1 MGECEKLVNV
11 EYLWR
16 ARKRNFLGLPWTFT
30 VYTLKEDKL
39 CISSGFLN
47 KKIEEIRLYRIRDFT
62 VHASLFQRIF
72 GMGTVH
78 ICSADSTTPEF
89 DVVNVKDAETVKDL
103 MSDQVEKARIE
114 AGVSAKE
121 FMASGFDGEMDEF

>member
-1 MGECEKLVNV
+1 MVKV

-16 ARKRNFLGLPWTFT
+16 ARKINIFGLPWTFT

-39 CISSGFLN
+39 CISSGVLN
-47 KKIEEIRLYRIRDFT
+47 KKIEEIRLYRIKDFT
-62 VHASLFQRIF
+62 VHRSLLQRIF
-72 GMGTVH
+72 KIGTVH

-89 DVVNVKDAETVKDL
+89 DVVNIRDAEKIKDL

-121 FMASGFDGEMDEF
+121 FMGAGFDGDFDD

>member
-1 MGECEKLVNV
+1 MKNTINV

-62 VHASLFQRIF
+62 VHASLFQRMF

-89 DVVNVKDAETVKDL
+89 DVINVKEPEKVKDL
-103 MSDQVEKARIE
+103 MSDQVEKARNI

-121 FMASGFDGEMDEF
+121 FMASGFDGDMEEM

>member
-1 MGECEKLVNV
+1 MVNV
-11 EYLWR
+11 EYLWK
-16 ARKRNFLGLPWTFT
+16 ARKRNIFGLPWTFT

-39 CISSGFLN
+39 CISSGMLN
-47 KKIEEIRLYRIRDFT
+47 KKIEEIRLYRIKDFT
-62 VHASLFQRIF
+62 VHRSLLQRMF
-72 GMGTVH
+72 GLGTVH

-89 DVVNVKDAETVKDL
+89 DVMNIKEAEKVKDL

-121 FMASGFDGEMDEF
+121 FMGTGFDGDFEDLYYL

>member
-1 MGECEKLVNV
+1 MVNV
-11 EYLWR
+11 EYLWK
-16 ARKRNFLGLPWTFT
+16 ARKRNIFGLPWTFT

-39 CISSGFLN
+39 CISSGMLN
-47 KKIEEIRLYRIRDFT
+47 KKIEEIRLYRIKDFT
-62 VHASLFQRIF
+62 VHRSLLQRMF
-72 GMGTVH
+72 GLGTVH

-89 DVVNVKDAETVKDL
+89 DVMNIKEAEKVKDL

-121 FMASGFDGEMDEF
+121 FMGTGFDGDFDDL

>member
-1 MGECEKLVNV
+1 M
-11 EYLWR
+11 WR
-16 ARKRNFLGLPWTFT
+16 QRKRIWCGLPWTFT

-39 CISSGFLN
+39 CISSGMLN

-62 VHASLFQRIF
+62 VTRSLLQRIF
-72 GMGTVH
+72 GLGTVH

-89 DVVNVKDAETVKDL
+89 DVVNIRDAEKIKDL
-103 MSDQVEKARIE
+103 MSEQVEKARNI

-121 FMASGFDGEMDEF
+121 FMASGFDGDMDEF

>member
-1 MGECEKLVNV
+1 MIKV

-16 ARKRNFLGLPWTFT
+16 ARKRNIFGLPWTFT

-39 CISSGFLN
+39 CISSGVLN
-47 KKIEEIRLYRIRDFT
+47 KKIEEIRLYRMKDFT
-62 VHASLFQRIF
+62 VHRSLLQRIF
-72 GMGTVH
+72 GLGTIH

-89 DVVNVKDAETVKDL
+89 DVVNVRDVEKVKDL
-103 MSDQVEKARIE
+103 MSDQVEKARNI

-121 FMASGFDGEMDEF
+121 FMASGFDADMEEM

>member
-1 MGECEKLVNV
+1 MDTISV
-11 EYLWR
+11 EYLWK
-16 ARKRNFLGLPWTFT
+16 ARKRNIFGLPWTFT

-39 CISSGFLN
+39 CISSGLLN
-47 KKIEEIRLYRIRDFT
+47 QKIEEIRLYRIKDFT
-62 VHASLFQRIF
+62 VHRSLIQRMF
-72 GMGTVH
+72 GIGTIH

-89 DVVNVKDAETVKDL
+89 DVMNIKDTEKVKDL

-121 FMASGFDGEMDEF
+121 FMGAGFDGDFDD